1 MGVALMVYVLRRRAS
16 TTSVVTNGLILYLD
30 ASLPESYPGTGTRW
44 FDLSGQDAHADA
56 VSMPT
61 HVNDNARSYFDFNG
75 TSHRFSSVNINQE
88 YRDLFIVQRLSAS
101 NRVLPMVFARFDGQD
116 ASLRYE
122 DTTTAMVLRATPDLN
137 DWHINEN
144 ARVFINGSFSAVGVD
159 ILNQDKFIRAFRS
172 NNGGNFASSFRYQ
185 ISSQFINRYFGGRL
199 YLVLCYNR
207 LLSNEE
213 VNQNFNALR
222 GRFAL

>member
-1 MGVALMVYVLRRRAS
+1 MGVDLVAYILRRRAS
-16 TTSVVTNGLILYLD
+16 PTSIVTNGLILYLD
-30 ASLPESYPGTGTRW
+30 ASLPASYPGTGTTW

-61 HVNDNARSYFDFNG
+61 YVADNARSYFDFNG
-75 TSHRFSSVNINQE
+75 TSHRFNSVNINQE

-101 NRVLPMVFARFDGQD
+101 NRTLPMVFARFDGVD

-122 DTTTAMVLRATPDLN
+122 DVTDMVIRPTPDQN

-159 ILNQDKFIRAFRS
+159 VLNQDKFIRAYRS
-172 NNGGNFASSFRYQ
+172 TSGFNFGTSFRYQ
-185 ISSQFINRYFGGRL
+185 ISSQFMNRYFGGRL